1 MCGQVPT
8 PRDVVTQCT
17 RITDTLE
24 GTERNSLVSSFS
36 RPEVVVGVRWKRRRN
51 ATRACM
57 YMGRRSSNCIY
68 NGARSN
74 QVSVEHGFLS
84 SGMLHESFG

>member
-1 MCGQVPT
+1 MCAGI
-8 PRDVVTQCT
+8 R
-17 RITDTLE
+17 E
-24 GTERNSLVSSFS
+24 GRRYAMYAHYGYTWGNREKLISFIIA
-36 RPEVVVGVRWKRRRN
+36 VGGVRS
-51 ATRACM
+51 TTTQPVHVYI

-74 QVSVEHGFLS
+74 QVSVEHDFLS